1 MRHNAALHISRSGRA
16 GVTEI
21 ICGFAGCRGVTFGC
35 NCDYYRRCRGQGIF
49 LTERVRSGY
58 DTERMENQPELT
70 DEMVAAAAGGSR
82 EAVER
87 IVLAMVDRIRLMAYA
102 RLNPAAGKSELV
114 EDITQE
120 SMESL
125 LRGLPTLQNHT
136 VGGLRSFAS
145 TVVTRRVADAIRDPA
160 GAGRGRPAPRSL
172 DSTVAQFSSVGPL
185 CQFLAGS
192 GTSPLSAADRDE
204 QFQRAMTELCHLKEE
219 HRTIITLAF
228 FDQLATGEIASHLGV
243 TRQAAAMTL
252 LRAVRALR
260 ERMTGPTRP

>member
-1 MRHNAALHISRSGRA
+1 MDKQS
-16 GVTEI
+16 
-21 ICGFAGCRGVTFGC
+21 
-35 NCDYYRRCRGQGIF
+35 
-49 LTERVRSGY
+49 
-58 DTERMENQPELT
+58 ELT
-70 DEMVAAAAGGSR
+70 DETVAAAAGGSR

-87 IVLAMVDRIRLMAYA
+87 IALALVDRIRLMAYA
-102 RLNPAAGKSELV
+102 RLNPAAGKCELV

-125 LRGLPTLQNHT
+125 LRGLPALQNQT

-145 TVVTRRVADAIRDPA
+145 TVVTRRVADAIRNPA
-160 GAGRGRPAPRSL
+160 GAGRGRPAPKSL
-172 DSTVAQFSSVGPL
+172 DSTVAQLSSVGPL
-185 CQFLAGS
+185 CEFLAGS
-192 GTSPLSAADRDE
+192 GTSPLSAADREE

-228 FDQLATGEIASHLGV
+228 FDQLTTGQIAVHLDV

-260 ERMTGPTRP
+260 NRMTGHTEP